1 MDGTKAAVNACMG
14 LYCSRAKQKLCT
26 VSDARQ
32 KKSPAISD
40 RVKCFLFGR
49 FKQCR
54 EKPEEKQDAR

>member
-1 MDGTKAAVNACMG
+1 LYAAVLQQDKIKA
-14 LYCSRAKQKLCT
+14 LHR
-26 VSDARQ
+26 VDARQ

-40 RVKCFLFGR
+40 RVECFLFGR